1 VNDSISLANLGS
13 DFGIVGNEEV
23 SSTSTGRAYGA
34 EFLYQQKL
42 IKGFYCL
49 VAYTFVTSEF
59 KSKDDVFVPST
70 WDSKNIVSITGG
82 KRFKK
87 NWEVGFRWSFS
98 GGAPF
103 TPADLETSSL
113 KQVWDI
119 QNSAVLDYSLL
130 NSERGS
136 SYHQLNVR
144 VDKKFNFKKLSL
156 NLYLDIQNIYN
167 NKATTAPVVLLQK
180 DASGTPIEDPN
191 DSSRYL
197 LKTIANSSGILQ
209 PSLGIIVEFKIK
221 KGV

>member
-1 VNDSISLANLGS
+1 MDVRIVRLRHCEIINSND
-13 DFGIVGNEEV
+13 E
-23 SSTSTGRAYGA
+23 TR
-34 EFLYQQKL
+34 
-42 IKGFYCL
+42 
-49 VAYTFVTSEF
+49 
-59 KSKDDVFVPST
+59 PS
-70 WDSKNIVSITGG
+70 
-82 KRFKK
+82 F
-87 NWEVGFRWSFS
+87 SFS

-113 KQVWDI
+113 KHVWDI

-180 DASGTPIEDPN
+180 DASGNPIEDPN

-197 LKTIANSSGILQ
+197 LKTIANTSGILQ
-209 PSLGIIVEFKIK
+209 PSLGIIVEFKVK
-221 KGV
+221 KGA

>member
-1 VNDSISLANLGS
+1 MVLITLAKPDYFASIKIFDAAQKDCLK
-13 DFGIVGNEEV
+13 EK
-23 SSTSTGRAYGA
+23 YP
-34 EFLYQQKL
+34 YQQKL

-59 KSKDDVFVPST
+59 ESKDGVFIPST
-70 WDSKNIVSITGG
+70 WDSKNIVSVTGG

-113 KQVWDI
+113 KEVWDV

-130 NSERGS
+130 NSQRGS

-144 VDKKFNFKKLSL
+144 VDKRFSFKKMSL

-167 NKATTAPVVLLQK
+167 NQASTAPIVLLQR
-180 DASGTPIEDPN
+180 DENGNALEDPN

-197 LKTIANSSGILQ
+197 LKSIANSNGILQ
-209 PSLGIIVEFKIK
+209 PSIGIIVEFKIK